1 MSKPYLSPLPATLK
15 RPLKADAFSE
25 GRESVFQALVD
36 RYRLSKEHLEML
48 REANNSPHEN
58 VAGTVFWRG
67 LAKALMHDFIPAYQ
81 PKLSKADKHILLD
94 WMDAGGGVS
103 HFFSDPRF
111 RRHFYQAQLVWLL
124 QWQKT
129 QKNRSLAWVF
139 RWFSN
144 EEDTQGPKEKTRR
157 TALLPRPYRRRL
169 TSLSLKQAFNS
180 IPRFVRERPDQYLP
194 FVGLGPAAAKLQ

>member
-1 MSKPYLSPLPATLK
+1 M
-15 RPLKADAFSE
+15 
-25 GRESVFQALVD
+25 D

-48 REANNSPHEN
+48 REANNSSHEN

-111 RRHFYQAQLVWLL
+111 RRHFYQAQLVWLI
-124 QWQKT
+124 QGQEVQKD
-129 QKNRSLAWVF
+129 RSRAWVF
-139 RWFSN
+139 DWFAN
-144 EEDTQGPKEKTRR
+144 KEETQGPKEAKRR
-157 TALLPRPYRRRL
+157 TSLLPRPYRQRL
-169 TSLSLKQAFNS
+169 TPKSLKQAFTS
-180 IPRFVRERPDQYLP
+180 IPRSVRERPDQYLP
-194 FVGLGPAAAKLQ
+194 FVGLGPRPPNFNDCLGPFLEPPRK